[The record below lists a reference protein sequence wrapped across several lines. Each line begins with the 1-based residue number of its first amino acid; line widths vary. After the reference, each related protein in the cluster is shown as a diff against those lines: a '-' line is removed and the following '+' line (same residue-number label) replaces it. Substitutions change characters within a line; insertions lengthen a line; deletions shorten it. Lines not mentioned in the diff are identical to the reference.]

1 MDTKNNLYNLTKENA
16 INVLKNINPVSNED
30 VINIIDTI
38 LQCYVQPDVRNENG
52 IPKVDKQTNQSN
64 EVKFLI
70 DELTSFIEGI
80 KS

>member
-16 INVLKNINPVSNED
+16 INVLKNINPASNED

-38 LQCYVQPDVRNENG
+38 LQCYVQSDVRNENG